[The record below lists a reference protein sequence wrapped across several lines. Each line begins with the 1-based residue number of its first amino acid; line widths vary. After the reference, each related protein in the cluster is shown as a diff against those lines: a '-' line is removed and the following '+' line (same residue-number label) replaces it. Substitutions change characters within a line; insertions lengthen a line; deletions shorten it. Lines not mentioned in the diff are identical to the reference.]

1 MTSIPQVRRAA
12 RRIQRSGAPPAPQQR
27 RPITATVTNIKVT
40 RADSN
45 TSRQTEYVDEF
56 ELAGLGMSQLILPTP
71 YPVNRLFEIIEH
83 SNMLGQCIAS
93 WVVNTVGTGWEVVPA
108 HKKVTKDEDEEDELQ
123 SFIDFANSEESLS
136 TVMKK
141 AVAHKEAVGFGF
153 VEVIRDAKGDIA
165 LMRHASSLYMRLGH
179 KHPDEVLVKYDVR
192 RGKRVV
198 TVKEFRKFRRFL
210 QLIAGRITFF
220 KELGDPR
227 KMNSLTGYYEGE
239 SGFTDDSPA
248 TEILHLRLQ
257 SNDPYGVPRW
267 LSQLPNIIG
276 SREAEEVNMR
286 YFEDNTIPSGLL
298 TIAGGRLTDESMRN
312 LTNTL
317 AGMTAREAQNK
328 LTVIEA
334 IGEAES
340 LDANNTPVTMKLE
353 RLNDAR
359 PTDSL
364 FAGYDEANQSKV
376 RSSFRLPSVAVGMA
390 NEHNFAT
397 ANVAMFA
404 AESQVF
410 APERNEVDEVL
421 NNKLVFPR
429 HGLRLQTVKLAGR
442 TPAITSPEGQIKT
455 MTALNVMGAL
465 TPRLAQ
471 KLANTMLQ
479 IEIEEYPPVGHK
491 DWKEWM
497 DQPMALSTGGAK
509 THAGQNQKDDATK
522 ETEAS
527 GAISSQPKHGEE

>member
-1 MTSIPQVRRAA
+1 MTTVPKVARTA
-12 RRIQRSGAPPAPQQR
+12 RRVQRSGAPPQPTHKPLHAS
-27 RPITATVTNIKVT
+27 VTNIQVK
-40 RADSN
+40 RADSS
-45 TSRQTEYVDEF
+45 TSRQIEYVDEF
-56 ELAGLGMSQLILPTP
+56 EAHGMGMSQLILPTP
-71 YPVNRLFEIIEH
+71 YTTSRLFEFIEH

-108 HKKVTKDEDEEDELQ
+108 SKKVTMDEDEQDELQ
-123 SFIDFANSEESLS
+123 SIIDFANSEESLT

-141 AVAHKEAVGFGF
+141 AVAHKEAVGYGF
-153 VEVIRDAKGDIA
+153 VEVIRDAKGDLA
-165 LMRHASSLYMRLGH
+165 LLRHASSLYMRLGH
-179 KHPDEVLVKYDVR
+179 KHEKEVLVKYDVP
-192 RGKRVV
+192 RGKRTV
-198 TVKEFRKFRRFL
+198 TVKEFRKFRRYI
-210 QLIAGRITFF
+210 QLIAGRMTFF

-227 KMNSLTGYYEGE
+227 KMNSVTGFYEDE
-239 SGFTDDSPA
+239 PGFTPDSPA
-248 TEILHLRLQ
+248 TEILHLRCQ

-267 LSQLPNIIG
+267 IPQLPNIIG

-298 TIAGGRLTDESMRN
+298 TVAGGRLTEESMRN

-317 AGMTAREAQNK
+317 AGMTSREAQNK

-340 LDANNTPVTMKLE
+340 LDSNGTPVQLKLE

-364 FAGYDEANQSKV
+364 FAGYDEANQAKV

-410 APERNEVDEVL
+410 APERTEIDEIL

-429 HGLRLQTVKLAGR
+429 HGFRLRTVKLAGR

-465 TPRLAQ
+465 TPRKAQ

-479 IEIEEYPPVGHK
+479 IEIEEYPPVGHP
-491 DWKEWM
+491 DWREWM
-497 DQPMALSTGGAK
+497 DQPMPLSTGGAK
-509 THAGQNQKDDATK
+509 THAGQAAKDDATK

-527 GAISSQPKHGEE
+527 GAITQQPKHGEE